1 MKLWVITMANE
12 QGIVV
17 TEVINNNSENYIN
30 SSVFD
35 GYNITKFKEL
45 LSEEE
50 SEETVGHILSNA
62 YQSICYF
69 KNPVNDN
76 DPQNPSKVL
85 CLGKV
90 QSGKTSFFLDTTA
103 LAFDNGYDIAYILG
117 GTKLKLKKQNLGRV
131 IDSFKNNERIKIF
144 DVNNSFDEDIP
155 SLIADGYKIILVIL
169 KNAAENTNLGK
180 LKEFSIKYNDIPA
193 VIVDDEGDEY
203 TPGAEKAKKKNNK
216 AGRTHDKIVDIIT
229 SFKTCTFLSV
239 TATPQANLLVSTY
252 DGISPNR
259 LVLVQ
264 PGKGYTGGH
273 AFFDTKDNPHVRV
286 INDNDDF
293 IDSIPDT
300 FKEALYL
307 FIFSCCLKRSVG
319 DYKPLSMLVHPSS
332 FNAIQNIVAMRIEN
346 FIATSIIP
354 ATENKNSFQYDD
366 LINEM
371 ENALKSYEKMN
382 GVKLDSFESVISE
395 LDDVIENLKI
405 QIINYGA
412 SDDTEEEGPLYKIK
426 VGGNMLGRG
435 LTIDR
440 LIISY
445 IYRDSKEA
453 QVDTMYQRCRWFGY
467 KRKYFDVCKVFMTLE
482 LQQKFMAIV
491 SNEDHMWNSM
501 EAFLDTQI
509 NLKKFKR
516 VFLLE
521 NDKLVLTRRTVANT
535 VTLKVISSGN
545 KADECID
552 LSETEKEHNRN
563 VYIEYCN
570 KHKTEGEF
578 VDFDSSAE
586 HNQRHLLLRVDF
598 NDFYAEFLSKIVFA
612 YGSQFSSSVFEA
624 IVEKIKKGEHPREL
638 LVMIMRFGR
647 GESRSPSDG
656 TMMNISR
663 LFQGRNDGTNF
674 SGDRYP
680 VDINGNDYSKVS
692 FIQIHMVDVYNKEPQ
707 LNSSI
712 PLISYNNPLTAEVI
726 KMVTGDNVYEE

>member
-1 MKLWVITMANE
+1 MDKKQEV
-12 QGIVV
+12 VV
-17 TEVINNNSENYIN
+17 TEIINNNVENYIE
-30 SSVFD
+30 SPIFD
-35 GYNITKFKEL
+35 GYNITKFKER

-50 SEETVGHILSNA
+50 SEDTIGHILSNA
-62 YQSICYF
+62 YQSISHF
-69 KNPVNDN
+69 KNPINDS
-76 DPQNPSKVL
+76 DPQNPSKIL

-90 QSGKTSFFLDTTA
+90 QSGKTSFFLATTA
-103 LAFDNGYDIAYILG
+103 LAFDNGYDVAYILG

-131 IDSFKNNERIKIF
+131 IDSFQNNEKIKIF
-144 DVNNSFDEDIP
+144 DVNNSFDEDVP
-155 SLIADGYKIILVIL
+155 DLISKGYKIILVIL

-180 LKEFSIKYNDIPA
+180 LKEFSNLYKDIPA
-193 VIVDDEGDEY
+193 VVIDDEGDEF
-203 TPGAEKAKKKNNK
+203 TPGAEKSKKKNSK
-216 AGRTHDKIVDIIT
+216 AGRTHDKIVEIIT

-273 AFFDTKDNPHVRV
+273 AFFDTKDNPHIRI

-300 FKEALYL
+300 FKESLYF
-307 FIFSCCLKRSVG
+307 FIFSCCLKRNNG
-319 DYKPLSMLVHPSS
+319 DVKPLSMLVHPSS
-332 FNAIQNIVAMRIEN
+332 FNAIQNIVAMRIDN
-346 FIATSIIP
+346 FINTSIIP
-354 ATENKNSFQYDD
+354 AIEDTNSFQYDD
-366 LINEM
+366 LILEM
-371 ENALKSYEKMN
+371 ESACKSYEKMN
-382 GVKLDSFESVISE
+382 GVKIEYFKDIVNELKPVIQ
-395 LDDVIENLKI
+395 NLKI
-405 QIINYGA
+405 QIINYGN
-412 SDDTEEEGPLYKIK
+412 SDDSDESEPLYKIK

-440 LIISY
+440 LIVSY

-467 KRKYFDVCKVFMTLE
+467 KKNYFDVCKVFMTLE

-516 VFLLE
+516 IFLLE
-521 NDKLVLTRRTVANT
+521 NDKLVLTRRTVSNT
-535 VTLKVISSGN
+535 ITLKVISSGN

-552 LSETEKEHNRN
+552 LNESEKEHNRK
-563 VYIEYCN
+563 VYINFCKNHES
-570 KHKTEGEF
+570 EGEF
-578 VDFDSSAE
+578 VDFDNSVE
-586 HNQRHLLLRVDF
+586 HNQRHLLLKISFKQFFD
-598 NDFYAEFLSKIVFA
+598 EFLSKIVFA
-612 YGSQFSSSVFEA
+612 YGSQFSPSVFEA
-624 IVEKIKKGEHPREL
+624 VVEKIKNGEHPDDL
-638 LVMIMRFGR
+638 LVMIMRYGK

-680 VDINGNDYSKVS
+680 IDINGNDYSKTS
-692 FIQIHMVDVYNKEPQ
+692 FIQIHMVDIYNKEPK
-707 LNSSI
+707 LDCSI
-712 PLISYNNPLTAEVI
+712 PLISYNNPLTSEVI